1 MHNEQGALHLE
12 VLSAIPG
19 RIRIHLETPVTSL
32 VSFRNVLGVRKVQ
45 YNARIQTMLCLYD
58 PAVITEERLIIRLGA
73 VYAAQ
78 ANTKLLHVKR
88 CEEEGFSMAPSG
100 YMALGCIA
108 LDGAMTAMSSGLTN
122 VTRWLSVGSTLAA
135 VVEHGY
141 QELHVRGAFDPEV
154 MSVVYLFNSIGKPNS
169 IQACLVAWALT
180 FGRHLLPHN
189 PREQMYM
196 VRRKG
201 ANVKLTP
208 INDGGNGVRYA
219 GEMITRGMQMMT
231 PKP

>member
-1 MHNEQGALHLE
+1 MHTEQGALHLE

-19 RIRIHLETPVTSL
+19 RLRIRLEKPI
-32 VSFRNVLGVRKVQ
+32 VSDTAFRNVLGVKKIS
-45 YNARIQTMLCLYD
+45 YNPRIQTMLCLYD

-73 VYAAQ
+73 VYSAQ
-78 ANTKLLHVKR
+78 ADTKLLHVKR

-108 LDGAMTAMSSGLTN
+108 LDGAMTMVNSPLTS

-201 ANVKLTP
+201 ANIKLTP
-208 INDGGNGVRYA
+208 IHDGENGVRYA
-219 GEMITRGMQMMT
+219 GEMISRGMQMMA

>member
-1 MHNEQGALHLE
+1 MHTEQGALHLE

-19 RIRIHLETPVTSL
+19 RIRICLEKPIESDAP
-32 VSFRNVLGVRKVQ
+32 FRNILGIKKVR
-45 YNARIQTMLCLYD
+45 YNPRIRTMLCLYD

-78 ANTKLLHVKR
+78 ANTRLLHVKR

-108 LDGAMTAMSSGLTN
+108 LDGAMTVMKSPLTS

-201 ANVKLTP
+201 DNIKLTP
-208 INDGGNGVRYA
+208 INDGGSGVRYA
-219 GEMITRGMQMMT
+219 GEMISRGMQMMA